1 MISPGLSWSLVT
13 FQDMHLKACRRR
25 FEQREATKPAAERC
39 PLLEEEDG
47 ASPRD
52 AADVLLF
59 LGGLLNIL
67 NNVRPPR

>member
-52 AADVLLF
+52 ADDC
-59 LGGLLNIL
+59 
-67 NNVRPPR
+67 